1 MSCFAEAMRL
11 DLRRNALWMALAA
24 LLIFLLAPLAGM
36 SAQMTARQ
44 TARAVEAASAL
55 AGVAALCG
63 LFFPERE
70 RGVREAIAARGVP
83 LWMVWSARAV
93 WLLVALWV
101 SSCAAAL
108 LLEVQGSEISR
119 RMALAGFANA
129 AFTGGLAALCAAFSG
144 SLALAAALP
153 SLWFAVDLC
162 GLIPPRLTL
171 FTDAFGLPGN
181 KLTLFLAG
189 LLLLALAVL
198 VRTRRPWRA

>member
-83 LWMVWSARAV
+83 LWTVWAARAV
-93 WLLVALWV
+93 WLPFGYRRAPPRCSWRCKAAKFRAAWPWRV
-101 SSCAAAL
+101 SQMPPLPAAWPRCAPRFREAW
-108 LLEVQGSEISR
+108 
-119 RMALAGFANA
+119 
-129 AFTGGLAALCAAFSG
+129 
-144 SLALAAALP
+144 P
-153 SLWFAVDLC
+153 SL
-162 GLIPPRLTL
+162 PPCLR
-171 FTDAFGLPGN
+171 FGL
-181 KLTLFLAG
+181 
-189 LLLLALAVL
+189 
-198 VRTRRPWRA
+198 R

>member
-1 MSCFAEAMRL
+1 MPCFAEAMRL

-24 LLIFLLAPLAGM
+24 LLIFLLAPLAG
-36 SAQMTARQ
+36 ALAPMTLRQ

-55 AGVAALCG
+55 AGVAALCA
-63 LFFPERE
+63 LFFPERA
-70 RGVREAIAARGVP
+70 RGVRETVAARGAP
-83 LWMVWSARAV
+83 LWGVWAVRAV
-93 WLLVALWV
+93 WLLTALWV
-101 SSCAAAL
+101 SSCACAL
-108 LLEVQGSEISR
+108 LLEAQGCEASR

-181 KLTLFLAG
+181 KLPLCLAG

-198 VRTRRPWRA
+198 IRTRRPRRA